1 MKKYVLLALLCSYS
15 ALFSQGLAFSRII
28 ILPYELPSTQA
39 TYNGSIYEEFIVP
52 QGKVWKVSAWDLND
66 YAYFLSRLNPN
77 SLTGINNGS
86 TLIKNMSE
94 LISTSTSN
102 EGVQDMWFSDNYSIL
117 FAGNFYRESP
127 ITIIEYD
134 VIP

>member
-28 ILPYELPSTQA
+28 ILPYDLPSTQA
-39 TYNGSIYEEFIVP
+39 TYNGQNFEEFVVP
-52 QGKVWKVSAWDLND
+52 QGKVWKVSAWNFND

-77 SLTGINNGS
+77 SLTGSFNGN
-86 TLIKNMSE
+86 TLIKSMTE
-94 LISTSTSN
+94 LISSSD
-102 EGVQDMWFSDNYSIL
+102 EGVKDMWFSDNYSVL
-117 FAGNFYRESP
+117 FNENFYREKP